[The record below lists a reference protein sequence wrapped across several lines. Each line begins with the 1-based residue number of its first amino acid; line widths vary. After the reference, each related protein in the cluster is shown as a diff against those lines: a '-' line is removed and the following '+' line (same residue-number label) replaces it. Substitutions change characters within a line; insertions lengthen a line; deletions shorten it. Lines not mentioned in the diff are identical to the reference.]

1 MCQNNTFI
9 TTIAVT
15 TTTAT
20 TTIVQFLGKIGQFSK
35 TLVNIKGK
43 VQNYWHGCDSY
54 QCLA

>member
-35 TLVNIKGK
+35 ALVSIKGK